1 MAIHHL
7 KEPDAPGALA
17 RARELAKDPSLEW
30 YQRAEIARLLKEA
43 EAELK
48 APAR

>member
-1 MAIHHL
+1 MALHHM
-7 KEPDAPGALA
+7 KEPDAPAALTK
-17 RARELAKDPSLEW
+17 ARELAKNPSLEW
-30 YQRAEIARLLKEA
+30 YQRVEIARLLREA